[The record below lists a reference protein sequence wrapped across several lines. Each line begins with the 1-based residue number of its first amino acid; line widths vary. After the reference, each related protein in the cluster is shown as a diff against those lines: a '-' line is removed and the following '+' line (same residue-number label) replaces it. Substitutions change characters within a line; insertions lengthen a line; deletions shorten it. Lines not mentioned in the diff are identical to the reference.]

1 VVDVAFLQGADKDAL
16 KKKETAERDEPA
28 KKVRHYIYCYA

>member
-1 VVDVAFLQGADKDAL
+1 VVDLSFPDKDAL
-16 KKKETAERDEPA
+16 KKKETAERDERA